1 MDPHMYHYATVS
13 QALEELREKGFTVD
27 FNNQE
32 SRIINSPDD
41 FTIEHL
47 YYYEGESDPGDEATV
62 YGIKSSTGEK
72 GVYVAGHQ
80 AYTDKS
86 AAMVLNELS
95 IRNKRDPEEHPEMNP
110 QTSQEPKPDEDRK
123 PSVDHKDEIKL
134 IDHL

>member
-13 QALEELREKGFTVD
+13 KALEELKEKGFTVD

-32 SRIINSPDD
+32 GRIINSPDD

-72 GVYVAGHQ
+72 GVFVAGHQ
-80 AYTDKS
+80 AYTDNS

-95 IRNKRDPEEHPEMNP
+95 IKNKRNPEEHPEVN
-110 QTSQEPKPDEDRK
+110 PDETNTTAETK
-123 PSVDHKDEIKL
+123 KEPVKL

>member
-13 QALEELREKGFTVD
+13 QALEELKAKGFTVD

-32 SRIINSPDD
+32 GRIINSPHD

-62 YGIKSSTGEK
+62 YGIKSSTGEL
-72 GVYVAGHQ
+72 GVFVAGHQ
-80 AYTDKS
+80 AYTDNS
-86 AAMVLNELS
+86 AAMVLNQLS
-95 IRNKRDPEEHPEMNP
+95 IKNKKNPNENPEMNADCDESHK
-110 QTSQEPKPDEDRK
+110 TEESKKPEE
-123 PSVDHKDEIKL
+123 VKL

>member
-13 QALEELREKGFTVD
+13 TALEELKEKGFTVD

-32 SRIINSPDD
+32 GRIINSPHD
-41 FTIEHL
+41 FTIVHL

-72 GVYVAGHQ
+72 GVFVAGHQ
-80 AYTDKS
+80 AYTENS

-95 IRNKRDPEEHPEMNP
+95 IKNKKDPEQNPEMNADC
-110 QTSQEPKPDEDRK
+110 DESNK
-123 PSVDHKDEIKL
+123 PSEPEKKEAVKL

>member
-13 QALEELREKGFTVD
+13 QALEELKEKGFTVD

-32 SRIINSPDD
+32 GRIINSPHD
-41 FTIEHL
+41 FTIVHI

-95 IRNKRDPEEHPEMNP
+95 IRNKKDPEEHPEVNP
-110 QTSQEPKPDEDRK
+110 ETSQEPKPQEDHK
-123 PSVDHKDEIKL
+123 PHEEHKDEVKL